1 MGQERTHDDGL
12 VAHVVDEDGRPV
24 VVARG
29 EIDVATSEVFGRCVA
44 EALERDP
51 KLVLDL
57 AEVTFMD
64 STGLSVIVRAYQA
77 SGQVR
82 EGIVV
87 RSPCAAV
94 QRTLEVSGIAQL
106 LTIDR

>member
-1 MGQERTHDDGL
+1 MEQKGTHEDPF
-12 VAHVVDEDGRPV
+12 VAHVTEEDGRPV

-29 EIDVATSEVFGRCVA
+29 EIDVATSETFGRCVA

-64 STGLSVIVRAYQA
+64 STGLSVIVRAYQS

-87 RSPCAAV
+87 RSPCSAV
-94 QRTLEVSGIAQL
+94 RRTLEVSGIAQL
-106 LTIDR
+106 ITIDG